1 MIKRYI
7 DFTGKRKLFITISV
21 ILIVISLISIFAKGF
36 NFGVDFAGG
45 TEITFLTDKDMTVA
59 QFRDEIVTADT
70 SFETA
75 KIVKLTNT
83 VGQAADEFRY
93 SVTTTEFYAGDR
105 KEALIENLPDL
116 KVESFS
122 TVSGFAASELQSK
135 SWWIAIFAILI
146 ILVYIIFRF
155 RYVGFGMGAI
165 AALIHDCIIT
175 LGLFSLFGI
184 SFDVSVVAAVMT
196 LIGYSLNDTIV
207 VYDRI
212 RENMKKNH
220 SLSIEKTINN
230 SINEV
235 LTRTINTSLTTFVV
249 VGTMLFFGGSGLK
262 PFAFALTVG
271 VIVGTYSS
279 IYIASPILIGFIK
292 NRK

>member
-1 MIKRYI
+1 MIKKYI
-7 DFTGKRKLFITISV
+7 DFTGKRKLFLAISA
-21 ILIVISLISIFAKGF
+21 ILIIVSIISILAKGF
-36 NFGVDFAGG
+36 SFGVDFAGG
-45 TEITFLTDKDMTVA
+45 TEIAFLSNKDLSVA
-59 QFRDEIVTADT
+59 ELRDELKTVDP

-83 VGQAADEFRY
+83 VGQNENEFRY
-93 SVTTTEFYAGDR
+93 SVTTTEFYAAAQ

-116 KVESFS
+116 KIESFS
-122 TVSGFAASELQSK
+122 TVSGFAASELQGK
-135 SWWIAIFAILI
+135 SWWIAIFAIII
-146 ILVYIIFRF
+146 ILAYIILRF
-155 RYVGFGMGAI
+155 KYVGFGLGAI
-165 AALIHDCIIT
+165 AALVHDCIIT

-184 SFDVSVVAAVMT
+184 AFDVSVVAAILT

-220 SLSIEKTINN
+220 SLAIDKVINN

-235 LTRTINTSLTTFVV
+235 LTRTINTSLTTFIV
-249 VGTMLFFGGSGLK
+249 VGTMLFFGGAGLK

-292 NRK
+292 RRR